1 MGEQLMI
8 TLTLTSYNGN
18 TKKMPFYTE
27 AQVKDFISAL
37 PSRLGK
43 NTSLKVECD
52 ILAINGTVR
61 GEN

>member
-1 MGEQLMI
+1 MI

-18 TKKMPFYTE
+18 TKKMPFYTKQ
-27 AQVKDFISAL
+27 QVQEFISAL
-37 PSRLGK
+37 PSRLSK

-52 ILAINGTVR
+52 LLAINGTIR